1 MGAEGHPRQRD
12 SSRAGQDRVRPRAVG
27 GREAAERAHPGD
39 ASAAARRAARYRRHR
54 GVPRLRRR
62 RVHHRAVHRRRRR
75 VYHSLMD
82 LNYSVEEV
90 DFRDAVRTWLSENLP
105 KDLKDKVDRYEHLS
119 KEDLLRWHRILAGKG
134 WVAPAW
140 PKEWGGTGWNVV
152 QRYIFEEELGYVG
165 SPPLIPFGLT
175 MCAPVLLRFGTE
187 AQKKRFLPRIYQG
200 EDFWC
205 QGYSEPGSGSDLA
218 SLKTKAVRQG
228 EHYVV
233 NGQKIWTTLAHYA
246 DWIFCLV
253 RTDPNVERRQ
263 EGISFLLMDMKTP
276 GITVRPLMLMDGG
289 HEVNE
294 VFFDDVKVPLDN
306 LVHEE
311 GKGWTVAKYLLG
323 HERMNTGRI
332 GESRRQLAR
341 LKQYASQSATPMM
354 SDSRWRDRLT
364 RVEVELT
371 ALEITN
377 LRFLDRMRR
386 TGQPPGAD
394 VSMLKI
400 KGTEIQQGLT
410 ELMMD
415 ATDPGASDPL
425 SVAVRKPYPS
435 MRKTTIYA
443 GSNEIQRNII
453 AKMTLGL

>member
-1 MGAEGHPRQRD
+1 
-12 SSRAGQDRVRPRAVG
+12 
-27 GREAAERAHPGD
+27 
-39 ASAAARRAARYRRHR
+39 
-54 GVPRLRRR
+54 
-62 RVHHRAVHRRRRR
+62 
-75 VYHSLMD
+75 MD
-82 LNYSVEEV
+82 LNYSAEEV
-90 DFRDAVRTWLSENLP
+90 AFRDEVRAWLKASLP
-105 KDLKDKVDRYEHLS
+105 ADLREKMEGYEHLS
-119 KEDLLRWHRILAGKG
+119 KDDLLRWHKILAKKG

-140 PKEWGGTGWNVV
+140 PKEWGGTGWNVI
-152 QRYIFEEELGYVG
+152 QRYIFEEELGYAG
-165 SPPLIPFGLT
+165 SPPLIPFGLS
-175 MCAPVLLRFGTE
+175 MCAPVLLQFGTE
-187 AQKKRFLPRIYQG
+187 AQKKRFLPRIYNG

-253 RTDPNVERRQ
+253 RTDPTVEKRQ
-263 EGISFLLMDMKTP
+263 EGISFLLVDMRSP
-276 GITVRPLMLMDGG
+276 GITVRPLILMDGF
-289 HEVNE
+289 HAVNE
-294 VFFDDVKVPLDN
+294 VFFDDVKVPAEN
-306 LVHEE
+306 LVHKENQ
-311 GKGWTVAKYLLG
+311 GWTVAKYLLG
-323 HERMNTGRI
+323 YERMNTGRI
-332 GESRRQLAR
+332 GESKRELRK
-341 LKQYASQSATPMM
+341 LKESFSTKL
-354 SDSRWRDRLT
+354 SDVRFRDRLT
-364 RVEVELT
+364 RVEVELM

-410 ELMMD
+410 ELMLQ
-415 ATDPGASDPL
+415 AADPAAHDDFSVSIGKKYL
-425 SVAVRKPYPS
+425 ST
-435 MRKTTIYA
+435 RKTTIYA

>member
-1 MGAEGHPRQRD
+1 
-12 SSRAGQDRVRPRAVG
+12 
-27 GREAAERAHPGD
+27 
-39 ASAAARRAARYRRHR
+39 
-54 GVPRLRRR
+54 
-62 RVHHRAVHRRRRR
+62 
-75 VYHSLMD
+75 MD
-82 LNYSVEEV
+82 LSYSQEELA
-90 DFRDAVRTWLSENLP
+90 FRDEARGWLEANLP
-105 KDLKDKVDRYEHLS
+105 QDLRQKVADYAHLS
-119 KEDLLRWHRILAGKG
+119 KDDLVRWHKILARKG

-165 SPPLIPFGLT
+165 APPLIPFGLT
-175 MCAPVLLRFGTE
+175 MCAAVLLQFGTD
-187 AQKKRFLPRIYQG
+187 AQKKKYLPRIYNCD
-200 EDFWC
+200 DFWC

-228 EHYVV
+228 DHYVV

-253 RTDPNVERRQ
+253 RTDSGEKRQ

-276 GITVRPLMLMDGG
+276 GITVRPLILMDGA

-294 VFFDDVKVPLDN
+294 VFFDDVKVPVEN
-306 LVHEE
+306 LVFQE

-323 HERMNTGRI
+323 YERMNTGRI
-332 GESRRQLAR
+332 GESKRQLAK
-341 LKQYASQSATPMM
+341 LKKFAVPMM
-354 SDSRWRDRLT
+354 KDMRFRDRLS
-364 RVEVELT
+364 RLEVEMM

-410 ELMMD
+410 ELMMQ
-415 ATDPGASDPL
+415 AADPAASDDFTNSIKKRYL
-425 SVAVRKPYPS
+425 S

>member
-1 MGAEGHPRQRD
+1 
-12 SSRAGQDRVRPRAVG
+12 
-27 GREAAERAHPGD
+27 
-39 ASAAARRAARYRRHR
+39 
-54 GVPRLRRR
+54 
-62 RVHHRAVHRRRRR
+62 
-75 VYHSLMD
+75 MD
-82 LNYSVEEV
+82 LNYSAEELA
-90 DFRDAVRTWLSENLP
+90 FRDETRSWLEKNLP
-105 KDLKDKVDRYEHLS
+105 AELRDKVARYEHLS
-119 KEDLLRWHRILAGKG
+119 REDLLSWHRILAKKG
-134 WVAPAW
+134 WVAPSW

-175 MCAPVLLRFGTE
+175 MCGPVLLRFGTD
-187 AQKKRFLPRIYQG
+187 AQKKRFLPRIYNG

-218 SLKTKAVRQG
+218 SLKTKAVR
-228 EHYVV
+228 EKNFYIV
-233 NGQKIWTTLAHYA
+233 NGQKIWTTLGHYA

-253 RTDPNVERRQ
+253 RTDPGVEKRQ
-263 EGISFLLMDMKTP
+263 EGISFLLIDMKTP
-276 GITVRPLMLMDGG
+276 GVTVRPLMLMDGA

-294 VFFDDVKVPLDN
+294 VFFDDVKVPVEN

-332 GESRRQLAR
+332 GGSKRELAK
-341 LKQYASQSATPMM
+341 LKEFASSTSQINNP
-354 SDSRWRDRLT
+354 RFRDRLA
-364 RVEVELT
+364 RVEVELI

-377 LRFLDRMRR
+377 LRFLDQMRR
-386 TGQPPGAD
+386 SGQPPGAD

-400 KGTEIQQGLT
+400 KGTEIQQMLT
-410 ELMMD
+410 EL
-415 ATDPGASDPL
+415 ALQAADPAASDAFSNAL
-425 SVAVRKPYPS
+425 KKNYLS

>member
-1 MGAEGHPRQRD
+1 
-12 SSRAGQDRVRPRAVG
+12 
-27 GREAAERAHPGD
+27 
-39 ASAAARRAARYRRHR
+39 
-54 GVPRLRRR
+54 
-62 RVHHRAVHRRRRR
+62 
-75 VYHSLMD
+75 MD
-82 LNYSVEEV
+82 LNYSPEEAAFREEV
-90 DFRDAVRTWLSENLP
+90 RSWLDSNLP
-105 KDLKDKVDRYEHLS
+105 QDLKDKVASYAHLS
-119 KEDLLRWHRILAGKG
+119 KDDLLRWHKILAKKG

-152 QRYIFEEELGYVG
+152 QRYIFEEELGYAG
-165 SPPLIPFGLT
+165 APPLIPFGLA

-187 AQKKRFLPRIYQG
+187 EQKRRFLPRIYQG

-218 SLKTKAVRQG
+218 SLKTRAQKLNGA
-228 EHYVV
+228 YVV

-253 RTDPNVERRQ
+253 RTDPGAGRRQ
-263 EGISFLLMDMKTP
+263 EGISFLLIDMKTP
-276 GITVRPLMLMDGG
+276 GITVRPLILMDGA
-289 HEVNE
+289 HDVNE
-294 VFFDDVKVPLDN
+294 VFFDDVKVPAEN

-323 HERMNTGRI
+323 YERMNTGRI
-332 GESRRQLAR
+332 GESKRQLAT
-341 LKQYASQSATPMM
+341 LKEFSVNKW
-354 SDSRWRDRLT
+354 DDVRFRDRLS
-364 RVEVELT
+364 RLEIELM

-400 KGTEIQQGLT
+400 RGTEIQQRLS
-410 ELMMD
+410 ELMLQ
-415 ATDPGASDPL
+415 ATDPSASDAFSD
-425 SVAVRKPYPS
+425 SVRRKYLS

>member
-1 MGAEGHPRQRD
+1 
-12 SSRAGQDRVRPRAVG
+12 V
-27 GREAAERAHPGD
+27 
-39 ASAAARRAARYRRHR
+39 
-54 GVPRLRRR
+54 
-62 RVHHRAVHRRRRR
+62 
-75 VYHSLMD
+75 D
-82 LNYSVEEV
+82 LNYSAEELA
-90 DFRDAVRTWLSENLP
+90 FRDEVRTWLQGNLP
-105 KDLKDKVDRYEHLS
+105 ADLKDKVASYAHLS
-119 KEDLLRWHRILAGKG
+119 REDLLRWHRILAKKG

-140 PKEWGGTGWNVV
+140 PKEWGGTGWNLV
-152 QRYIFEEELGYVG
+152 QRYIFEEELGYAG
-165 SPPLIPFGLT
+165 GPMLIPFGLA
-175 MCAPVLLRFGTE
+175 MCAPVLLRFGSE
-187 AQKKRFLPRIYQG
+187 AQKQRFLPRIYHG

-218 SLKTKAVRQG
+218 SLKTKAVRQQDF
-228 EHYVV
+228 YLV

-253 RTDPNVERRQ
+253 RTDPAAGRRQ
-263 EGISFLLMDMKTP
+263 EGISFLLIDMKTP
-276 GITVRPLMLMDGG
+276 GITVRPLVLMDGG

-294 VFFDDVKVPLDN
+294 VFFDDVKVPAEN
-306 LVHEE
+306 LVYEE

-323 HERMNTGRI
+323 YERMNTGRI
-332 GESRRQLAR
+332 GESKRQLAR
-341 LKQYASQSATPMM
+341 LKEFASPRMQEV
-354 SDSRWRDRLT
+354 RFRDRLS
-364 RVEVELT
+364 RLEVELM

-400 KGTEIQQGLT
+400 KGTEIQQGIT
-410 ELMMD
+410 ELMMQ
-415 ATDPGASDPL
+415 AADPAAHDEF
-425 SVAVRKPYPS
+425 SVCLRKRYLS

>member
-1 MGAEGHPRQRD
+1 
-12 SSRAGQDRVRPRAVG
+12 
-27 GREAAERAHPGD
+27 
-39 ASAAARRAARYRRHR
+39 
-54 GVPRLRRR
+54 
-62 RVHHRAVHRRRRR
+62 
-75 VYHSLMD
+75 MD
-82 LNYSVEEV
+82 LNYSQEELA
-90 DFRDAVRTWLSENLP
+90 FRDEVRSWLEANLP
-105 KDLKDKVDRYEHLS
+105 RDLRDKMASYAHLS
-119 KEDLLRWHRILAGKG
+119 KEELLRWHRILAKKG

-165 SPPLIPFGLT
+165 APPLIPFGLT
-175 MCAPVLLRFGTE
+175 MCAAVLLQFGTE
-187 AQKKRFLPRIYQG
+187 AQKKRFLPRIYNG

-218 SLKTKAVRQG
+218 SLKTKAARQG
-228 EHYVV
+228 DHYVV

-253 RTDPNVERRQ
+253 RTDPSGGKRQ
-263 EGISFLLMDMKTP
+263 EGISFLLLDMKSP
-276 GITVRPLMLMDGG
+276 GITVRPLILMDGA

-294 VFFDDVKVPLDN
+294 VFFDDVKVPAEN
-306 LVHEE
+306 LVFEE

-323 HERMNTGRI
+323 YERMNTGRI
-332 GESRRQLAR
+332 GESKRQLAK
-341 LKQYASQSATPMM
+341 LKAFAAPMM
-354 SDSRWRDRLT
+354 TDVRFRDRLS
-364 RVEVELT
+364 RLEVELM

-410 ELMMD
+410 ELMMQ
-415 ATDPGASDPL
+415 AVDPAASDEL
-425 SVAVRKPYPS
+425 SFSIRKRYLS

>member
-1 MGAEGHPRQRD
+1 
-12 SSRAGQDRVRPRAVG
+12 
-27 GREAAERAHPGD
+27 
-39 ASAAARRAARYRRHR
+39 
-54 GVPRLRRR
+54 
-62 RVHHRAVHRRRRR
+62 
-75 VYHSLMD
+75 MD
-82 LNYSVEEV
+82 LNYSQEELS
-90 DFRDAVRTWLSENLP
+90 FRDEVRTWLEANLP
-105 KDLKDKVDRYEHLS
+105 QDLRQKVADYAHLT
-119 KEDLLRWHRILAGKG
+119 KEDLVRWHQILAKKG
-134 WVAPAW
+134 WVAPSW

-152 QRYIFEEELGYVG
+152 QRYIFEEELGYAG
-165 SPPLIPFGLT
+165 TPPLIPFGLT
-175 MCAPVLLRFGTE
+175 MCASVLLQFGAE
-187 AQKKRFLPRIYQG
+187 AQKKRFLPRIYNCD
-200 EDFWC
+200 DFWC

-218 SLKTKAVRQG
+218 SLKTKAVRDG
-228 EHYVV
+228 DFYKVT
-233 NGQKIWTTLAHYA
+233 GQKIWTTLAHYA

-253 RTDPNVERRQ
+253 RTDSGAKRQ
-263 EGISFLLMDMKTP
+263 DGISFLLMDMKAP
-276 GITVRPLMLMDGG
+276 GITVRPLILMDGG

-294 VFFDDVKVPLDN
+294 VFFDEVKVPVEN
-306 LVHEE
+306 LVFEE

-332 GESRRQLAR
+332 GESKRQLAK
-341 LKQYASQSATPMM
+341 LKKFAAQRMGDM
-354 SDSRWRDRLT
+354 RFRDRLS
-364 RVEVELT
+364 RLEVELM

-410 ELMMD
+410 ELMMQ
-415 ATDPGASDPL
+415 AADPAANDDF
-425 SVAVRKPYPS
+425 SVGIRKRYLS

>member
-1 MGAEGHPRQRD
+1 
-12 SSRAGQDRVRPRAVG
+12 
-27 GREAAERAHPGD
+27 
-39 ASAAARRAARYRRHR
+39 
-54 GVPRLRRR
+54 
-62 RVHHRAVHRRRRR
+62 
-75 VYHSLMD
+75 MD
-82 LNYSVEEV
+82 LNYSTEELS
-90 DFRDAVRTWLSENLP
+90 FRDEIRTWLEANLP
-105 KDLKDKVDRYEHLS
+105 RDLREKVASYGHLS
-119 KEDLLRWHRILAGKG
+119 REDLLGWHRILAKKG
-134 WVAPAW
+134 WVAPGW

-152 QRYIFEEELGYVG
+152 QRYMFEEELGYAG
-165 SPPLIPFGLT
+165 SPPLIPFGLA
-175 MCAPVLLRFGTE
+175 MCAPVLLRFGSE
-187 AQKKRFLPRIYQG
+187 AQKKRFLPRIYNG

-228 EHYVV
+228 DHYLV

-253 RTDPNVERRQ
+253 RTDANVQRRQ
-263 EGISFLLMDMKTP
+263 EGISFLLFDMKTP
-276 GITVRPLMLMDGG
+276 GITVRPLTLMDGG

-294 VFFDDVKVPLDN
+294 VFFDDVKVPVEN

-323 HERMNTGRI
+323 YERMNTGRI
-332 GESRRQLAR
+332 GESKRQMKKLR
-341 LKQYASQSATPMM
+341 ELSAPRMQDM
-354 SDSRWRDRLT
+354 RYRDRLS
-364 RVEVELT
+364 RLEVELM

-410 ELMMD
+410 ELMMQV
-415 ATDPGASDPL
+415 ADPAASDAF
-425 SVAVRKPYPS
+425 SVALRKRYLS

-453 AKMTLGL
+453 SKMTLGL